1 MYADER
7 KRPLAS
13 IFPPLRWLRGYQSS
27 WLKPDTIAGISLAAY
42 ALPVS
47 MAYASLAGLPPQSG
61 IYCYLIGGLCYA
73 LLGSSRQL
81 AVGPTSAI
89 SLLIG
94 FSAGQLVGGDPSR
107 LMAIAA
113 LTALM
118 VAAMSAI
125 AWLFRLSALV
135 NFISD
140 TVLLGFKAGAGITI
154 AMTQLPKLLGVP
166 GGGKFVFQTAW
177 AVITQLPQTNL
188 ITLACGLVALGLLIA
203 GGRFLPGRPV
213 VLFVV
218 ILAIAV
224 AATTPLGHALKTI
237 GDVPRGLPAFGLPVF
252 NFSDVNA
259 DLPIALACFLLAYI
273 EGVSTART
281 LARKNGDDIDAR
293 QVLLG
298 LSAANLGVAFA
309 QGYPVAGG
317 LSQSAVNDK
326 AGAKTPLALVF
337 ASIAI
342 AICLLFLTPLLRD
355 LPVVVLAAIVLF
367 AVGGLLKLTE
377 LRRLQSIS
385 PVEFWLAMVA
395 LAGVLLLGILEGV
408 LIAAA
413 LSLLVVIASAAR
425 PHIAF
430 LGRIPGTGRYS
441 DQQRHPD
448 NQSIAGLLIF
458 RPEGAIVYFNADHVQ
473 AQVFERARS
482 VPGLRLVI
490 ADLSAVP
497 GIDIAGATMLGT
509 LESEIETLGAR
520 LHVAEPRARVRDLLR
535 RAGLE
540 EKLGGFSRR
549 TSLHHAV
556 AEFEAG

>member
-13 IFPPLRWLRGYQSS
+13 IFPPLRWIPGYQTS
-27 WLKPDTIAGISLAAY
+27 WIKPDVIAGISLAAY

-73 LLGSSRQL
+73 LFGTSRQL

-94 FSAGQLVGGDPSR
+94 FSAAQLVGGDPSR
-107 LMAIAA
+107 QLAIAA

-118 VAAMSAI
+118 VAAMSVI
-125 AWLFRLSALV
+125 AWLFRLSTLV

-203 GGRFLPGRPV
+203 GSRLLPGRPV

-218 ILAIAV
+218 IIAIIV
-224 AATTPLGHALKTI
+224 ASTTPLGHLLKTI
-237 GDVPRGLPAFGLPVF
+237 GEVPRGLPAFGLPAF
-252 NFSDVNA
+252 NFSDVYA
-259 DLPIALACFLLAYI
+259 DVPIALACFLLAYI

-281 LARKNGDDIDAR
+281 LARQNGYDIDAR
-293 QVLLG
+293 QELLG
-298 LSAANLGVAFA
+298 LGAANLGVAFA
-309 QGYPVAGG
+309 GGYPVAGG

-342 AICLLFLTPLLRD
+342 AVCLLFLTPLLRN

-367 AVGGLLKLTE
+367 AVGGLLNVTE
-377 LRRLQSIS
+377 LRRLRSIS
-385 PVEFWLAMVA
+385 PVEFWLAMVS

-425 PHIAF
+425 PYVAF
-430 LGRIPGTGRYS
+430 LGRIPGTRRYS
-441 DQQRHPD
+441 DLERHPG
-448 NQSIAGLLIF
+448 NESIPGLLVF
-458 RPEGAIVYFNADHVQ
+458 RPAGAIVYFNADHVL
-473 AQVFERARS
+473 AQVVEQARS
-482 VPGLRLVI
+482 VPSLRLVI

-497 GIDIAGATMLGT
+497 AIDIAGATMLAT
-509 LESEIETLGAR
+509 MESEVETLGAR
-520 LHVAEPRARVRDLLR
+520 LRVAEPRARVRDLLR

-549 TSLHHAV
+549 ASLDDAV